1 MTFNVNGWGL
11 LAIIILSGCAIR
23 IVEIIFNDIM
33 VVKSI
38 KKIATMSKKDRD
50 ELLEKLFGK
59 DDNDESND

>member
-50 ELLEKLFGK
+50 KLLEKLFGK
-59 DDNDESND
+59 DDNNESND

>member
-11 LAIIILSGCAIR
+11 LAIFIIGGCIIR

-38 KKIATMSKKDRD
+38 KNITTMSKKDRD
-50 ELLEKLFGK
+50 RLFEKLFGK
-59 DDNDESND
+59 DDDNESND

>member
-11 LAIIILSGCAIR
+11 LAILIITGCIIK

-38 KKIATMSKKDRD
+38 KHITTMSKKDRD
-50 ELLEKLFGK
+50 KLLKKIFGK
-59 DDNDESND
+59 DVDDESND

>member
-1 MTFNVNGWGL
+1 MTFNVNSWGL
-11 LAIIILSGCAIR
+11 LAIIILSGCVIR

-50 ELLEKLFGK
+50 KLLEKLFGK
-59 DDNDESND
+59 DDSNESND

>member
-11 LAIIILSGCAIR
+11 LAVIILCVSAIR

-38 KKIATMSKKDRD
+38 KSITTMSKKDKD
-50 ELLEKLFGK
+50 KLLKKIFGK
-59 DDNDESND
+59 DNDNESND

>member
-38 KKIATMSKKDRD
+38 KRITTMSKKDRD
-50 ELLEKLFGK
+50 KLLEKLFGE
-59 DDNDESND
+59 DNSNESND

>member
-38 KKIATMSKKDRD
+38 TKIATMSKKDRD
-50 ELLEKLFGK
+50 KLLEKLFGK
-59 DDNDESND
+59 DDGNESND

>member
-38 KKIATMSKKDRD
+38 KHITTMSKKDRD
-50 ELLEKLFGK
+50 KLLKKIFGK
-59 DDNDESND
+59 GDSNESND

>member
-11 LAIIILSGCAIR
+11 LAIIIISGCAIR

-50 ELLEKLFGK
+50 KLLEKLFGK
-59 DDNDESND
+59 DDDNESND

>member
-11 LAIIILSGCAIR
+11 LAIIIICGCALR

-38 KKIATMSKKDRD
+38 KNITNMSKKDRD
-50 ELLEKLFGK
+50 KLLEKIFGK
-59 DDNDESND
+59 DVDDESND

>member
-11 LAIIILSGCAIR
+11 LAIIIISGCAIR

-38 KKIATMSKKDRD
+38 EKIATMSKKDRD
-50 ELLEKLFGK
+50 KLLEKLFGK
-59 DDNDESND
+59 DDDNESND

>member
-11 LAIIILSGCAIR
+11 LAVIILCVSAIR

-38 KKIATMSKKDRD
+38 KSITTMSKKDRD
-50 ELLEKLFGK
+50 KLLKKIFGK
-59 DDNDESND
+59 DNDNESND

>member
-38 KKIATMSKKDRD
+38 KKITTMSKKDRD
-50 ELLEKLFGK
+50 KLLEKLFGK
-59 DDNDESND
+59 DDSNESND

>member
-11 LAIIILSGCAIR
+11 LAIIILCYSAIR

-38 KKIATMSKKDRD
+38 KSITTISKKDRD
-50 ELLEKLFGK
+50 KLLEKICGK
-59 DDNDESND
+59 DNGNENND

>member
-11 LAIIILSGCAIR
+11 LAIFIIGGCIIR

-38 KKIATMSKKDRD
+38 KKITTMSKKDR
-50 ELLEKLFGK
+50 EKLFEKLFGK
-59 DDNDESND
+59 DDNNESND

>member
-38 KKIATMSKKDRD
+38 KKITTMSKKDRD
-50 ELLEKLFGK
+50 KLIEKLFGK
-59 DDNDESND
+59 DNDTESND